1 MSEAVAHLLPP
12 ESSTPLER
20 ALSVIDGERLALY
33 PPARLLDVLD
43 PATCPAAF
51 LPALAYESS
60 VEEEWHLA
68 VTEAQQ
74 RALIANAYALNTK
87 KGTPFAIK
95 RGLAVIGYPGVTL
108 VEGFPA
114 LAHDRAIL
122 KRNGRVSYNSDG
134 RWALFDVR
142 VPLTSVQ
149 AFDDPERLRVLRG
162 IEIWQRAACY
172 LRALSLATILTV
184 IRPEAASALLRAHIG
199 LHLTTRRDTP
209 RDGRY
214 RRAGLRRV
222 RYDGAVAHDGA
233 PIRDGAALPLPGGVL
248 RFGVQ
253 QVDPRLG
260 VHLHVEQLR
269 PPSIRFDAAILRD
282 GSLPRG
288 YNGALMRRHR
298 RADLGGFSAIA
309 VRPTLRD
316 GSTPFSGA
324 LQRGTGVP
332 AASTDLRT
340 HRLLRHD
347 GKRLRSGQ
355 TYDGIAARAG
365 ALHRDTAPR
374 FTATGRITA
383 SVP

>member
-68 VTEAQQ
+68 TTEAQQ

-95 RGLAVIGYPGVTL
+95 RGLAVIGFPGVTL

-114 LAHDRAIL
+114 LAHDGFIA
-122 KRNGRVSYNSDG
+122 KRNGRHSYNSRA

-142 VPLTSVQ
+142 LPVSGTQ
-149 AFDDPERLRVLRG
+149 AFDEIERARVLRG
-162 IEIWQRAACY
+162 IEIWQRTCCY
-172 LRALSLATILTV
+172 LRALHLATTV
-184 IRPEAASALLRAHIG
+184 TAIREPDAVATLRVHIG
-199 LHLTTRRDTP
+199 LHLTAHRDTP
-209 RDGRY
+209 RDGRF
-214 RRAGLRRV
+214 RRAGLRRH
-222 RYDGAVAHDGA
+222 RYDGVIEHDGLAVRDGA
-233 PIRDGAALPLPGGVL
+233 PLPLPGDVL

-253 QVDPRLG
+253 QVDPRFG
-260 VHLHVEQLR
+260 VHLRLSQTR

-282 GSLPRG
+282 GSLSRS
-288 YNGALMRRHR
+288 YNGAIVRRHR
-298 RADLGGFSAIA
+298 RIGFGGLVAAADRSSLRGGAIA
-309 VRPTLRD
+309 FDGTVR
-316 GSTPFSGA
+316 
-324 LQRGTGVP
+324 RGTGVP
-332 AASTDLRT
+332 AASAILRT
-340 HRLLRHD
+340 HTLLRHD
-347 GKRLRSGQ
+347 GARLRTGR
-355 TYDGIAARAG
+355 TFDGTATRNG

-374 FTATGRITA
+374 FSATGRLTA